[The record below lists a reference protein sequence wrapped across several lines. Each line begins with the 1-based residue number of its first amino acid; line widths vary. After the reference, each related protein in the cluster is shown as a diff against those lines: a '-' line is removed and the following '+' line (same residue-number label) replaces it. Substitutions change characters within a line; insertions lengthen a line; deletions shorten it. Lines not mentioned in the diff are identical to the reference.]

1 VTARI
6 WPVPSEAAT
15 PNDDPNTMRA
25 RKPEPRAGWSD
36 LPTPLRTLD
45 RAVLY
50 ATVALTGGAVMV
62 LELLGTRIV
71 GPFYGVSLYVWSS
84 LIAVTMIALALGY
97 FVGGW
102 CADRLPRLRLA
113 HLLVLAALGTL
124 LVPLLGGVVLP
135 ASEPLGMRAGAFFST
150 LALFLLP
157 LTALGMAS
165 PYVIKL
171 AASDLGAVGT
181 TAGSVYAVSTVGSV
195 LATLAVGFYL
205 LPEFGTRSIIEGT
218 GLALLALAAALAFR
232 ERRRFTRLHLWALAG
247 TVLLIALLGAIAA
260 FAPVRVAEGFTV
272 RHEAESTYGWVRV
285 VDDERRGIRL
295 LLSDASSI
303 GAVRIANGRSVLGYQ
318 QLLMV
323 LPMIRAAQTP
333 EHPRNA
339 LLIGLGAGYVA
350 RQLRAA
356 GIETDTIE
364 IDPAVAQAARDY
376 FDFQP
381 TGAFL
386 IGDGR
391 YVVRNLRKHYDFIIH
406 DCFTGGAEPIHMLT
420 REMFAQ
426 LRELLADDGVLAVNF
441 VGFQRGEGSEAVASL
456 SRTLAGLFPVQ
467 RVFVTLPQSDFTDFV
482 FLVAKQ
488 PFEFAGRDQAERN
501 FLSVVSRHETSVP
514 AGAGVELTDDFNPL
528 ERMQIRKA
536 ERYRELFVERIAP
549 ALLVR

>member
-1 VTARI
+1 M
-6 WPVPSEAAT
+6 SS
-15 PNDDPNTMRA
+15 
-25 RKPEPRAGWSD
+25 RKREPKAPASGSRN
-36 LPTPLRTLD
+36 PLRALD
-45 RAVLY
+45 VAVLY
-50 ATVALTGGAVMV
+50 GTVALTGGAVMV

-97 FVGGW
+97 FLGGW
-102 CADRLPRLRLA
+102 CADRLPRVRLA

-124 LVPLLGGVVLP
+124 LVPLLSRAVLP
-135 ASEPLGMRAGAFFST
+135 ASEALGMRAGAFFST
-150 LALFLLP
+150 LTLFMVP
-157 LTALGMAS
+157 LTALGMAG

-171 AASDLGAVGT
+171 ATSDLSAVGT

-205 LPEFGTRSIIEGT
+205 LPEFGTRSIVAGT
-218 GLALLALAAALAFR
+218 GIALLALAAALAFH
-232 ERRRFTRLHLWALAG
+232 ERRRFTRLHIYALAG
-247 TVLLIALLGAIAA
+247 TVLLIALLAGAAA
-260 FAPVRVAEGFTV
+260 FAPARAAAGFTV

-285 VDDERRGIRL
+285 VDDERHGIRL

-303 GAVRIANGRSVLGYQ
+303 GAVEIDSGRSVLGYQ

-323 LPMIRAAQTP
+323 LPLVRAVGTP
-333 EHPRNA
+333 ERPRKA

-364 IDPAVAQAARDY
+364 IDPAVAHAAQNY
-376 FDFQP
+376 FDFKP

-391 YVVRNLRKHYDFIIH
+391 YVVRNLHQRYDFIIH

-426 LRELLADDGVLAVNF
+426 LRDLLADDGVLAVNF

-456 SRTLAGLFPVQ
+456 SRTLAGLFPVR

-482 FLVAKQ
+482 FLAAKQ
-488 PFEFAGRDQAERN
+488 PFELTAGGEAERN
-501 FLSVVSRHETSVP
+501 FLSVVARHETSVP
-514 AGAGVELTDDFNPL
+514 VDGGVELTDDFNPL

-536 ERYRELFVERIAP
+536 ERYRQLFVERIAP
-549 ALLVR
+549 ELLLR